1 MFRSTV
7 EQNKFSSFGTNF
19 TFHVRKSNLSCVPT
33 GLNEKKKIKKS
44 EKFICESTKKD
55 IYVDNLTKTVNFRME
70 GFIE

>member
-1 MFRSTV
+1 M
-7 EQNKFSSFGTNF
+7 
-19 TFHVRKSNLSCVPT
+19 
-33 GLNEKKKIKKS
+33 KKKKKKP